1 MKKKKIQFDSKDMQ
15 KKLLRIAGVLGM
27 VVILL
32 AGFTFAKY
40 MNEQKSNN
48 YIGRP
53 AGFYFESDYLTV
65 NDASHNMQNWNKG
78 KDYNFVIDIRN
89 FQDTLKSAEMD
100 ITYTLDITGLKEGNV
115 SATLNDKKVTAD
127 STFILSAN
135 SPNTDSLLITVPAGK
150 IPSNNTITIT
160 ATAQA
165 NGYKKELKGIF
176 TLDENESSFEATLE
190 NHRDYYDLLVGVAK
204 NNQKITVTWPTSLT
218 PDTTVSGLEVDNAT
232 SGYFITTKEDSS
244 IRLRFF
250 VTGNKNENDKFTVN
264 DGNSSGSKTV
274 EIPLSQAN

>member
-65 NDASHNMQNWNKG
+65 NAASHNMQNWNKG

-100 ITYTLDITGLKEGNV
+100 ITYALDITGLKEGNV

-135 SPNTDSLLITVPAGK
+135 SPNTDSLLITVPAGR

-204 NNQKITVTWPTSLT
+204 NQQKITVTWPSSLT
-218 PDTTVSGLEVDNAT
+218 PDTTVSGFKVDNASMGNFT
-232 SGYFITTKEDSS
+232 TTKDDSS

-274 EIPLSQAN
+274 EIPLSKAN